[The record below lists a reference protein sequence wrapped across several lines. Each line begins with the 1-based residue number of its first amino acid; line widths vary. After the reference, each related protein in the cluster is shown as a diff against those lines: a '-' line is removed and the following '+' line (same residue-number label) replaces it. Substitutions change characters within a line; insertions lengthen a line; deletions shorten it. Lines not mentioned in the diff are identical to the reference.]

1 MLTPNVAPINK
12 KRQHL
17 LQKELAR
24 WKPLL
29 VQHFNPEKIIL
40 FGSLSNQAVHEW
52 SDVDLVIIQQTDLPF
67 VKRIRQALLLL
78 QPKVGVDLLIYTP
91 EEFEQMAKE
100 RLFVQKEILKKGKV
114 IYERG

>member
-1 MLTPNVAPINK
+1 MLTSNAPPIDK
-12 KRQHL
+12 KRQRL

-29 VQHFNPEKIIL
+29 IKHFNPEKIIL
-40 FGSLSNQAVHEW
+40 FGSLPNQAVHEW

-67 VKRIRQALLLL
+67 IKRIRQALLLL

-91 EEFEQMAKE
+91 EEFKQLTQE
-100 RLFVQKEILKKGKV
+100 RRFIREEILKKGTV
-114 IYERG
+114 LYERG

>member
-1 MLTPNVAPINK
+1 MLTSTTFPTDKNRQRLL
-12 KRQHL
+12 KR
-17 LQKELAR
+17 ELAR

-29 VQHFNPEKIIL
+29 IKHLNPEKIIL
-40 FGSLSNQAVHEW
+40 FGSLPNQAVHEW
-52 SDVDLVIIQQTDLPF
+52 SDVDLVIIQQTELPF
-67 VKRIRQALLLL
+67 TKRIREVLLLL

-91 EEFEQMAKE
+91 DEFEQMSKE